1 MHSFNNF
8 SSFEK
13 PIEKKAKQQAKNKGG
28 GGTYWVPVMC
38 WIKNSLGPQVEK
50 METEA
55 NSDKAVT

>member
-28 GGTYWVPVMC
+28 GGNILSTCYVLDQ
-38 WIKNSLGPQVEK
+38 KLTRTSSGE
-50 METEA
+50 
-55 NSDKAVT
+55 DGDRG